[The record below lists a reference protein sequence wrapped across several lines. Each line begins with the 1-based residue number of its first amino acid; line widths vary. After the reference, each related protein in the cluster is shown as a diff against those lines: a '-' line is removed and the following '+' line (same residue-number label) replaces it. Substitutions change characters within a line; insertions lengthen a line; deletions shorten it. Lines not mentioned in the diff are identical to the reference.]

1 VTAPN
6 LASVADHE
14 ASHAVVWWW
23 WWASQP
29 EARDPGTGQEIWRIT
44 IEPTK
49 DEEGGFHP
57 NNIVFGTN
65 GSRDDILCMEHA
77 CAMSLAGPVSD
88 EMREEPRLHYTDV
101 NHAKGFAKAGLPTEE
116 EATSFLEELRPR
128 VRLFLERPEVRA
140 MVQGLAKE
148 LLEHETLGHDDAVAA
163 MKAAQPS
170 Q

>member
-1 VTAPN
+1 MTAPN
-6 LASVADHE
+6 PASVADHE

-29 EARDPGTGQEIWRIT
+29 AGHDPGTGRKIWRVT
-44 IEPTK
+44 IVPTE

-57 NNIVFGTN
+57 DIPTFGTN
-65 GSRDDILCMEHA
+65 QTRDDIRCMEHV

-88 EMREEPRLHYTDV
+88 EMREEPHLHYTDV
-101 NHAKGFAKAGLPTEE
+101 NHCKGYANAGLPTEE
-116 EATSFLEELRPR
+116 EANSFLEEVRPK

-148 LLEHETLGHDDAVAA
+148 LLEHKTLGHDDAVAA

-170 Q
+170 